1 MGWGNKTCRAWQARD
16 WAAAWISSAP
26 KRLET
31 TAMPAA
37 PDPFNWARLL
47 GPMPPMATAGMETEA
62 QMPPSS
68 SGVRRWGAGLG
79 GGGENGPHPQV
90 VGPGGLA
97 AWACWTVLAVAR

>member
-1 MGWGNKTCRAWQARD
+1 MGWGNKTCRAWRARA

-62 QMPPSS
+62 QMPP
-68 SGVRRWGAGLG
+68 A
-79 GGGENGPHPQV
+79 P
-90 VGPGGLA
+90 LA
-97 AWACWTVLAVAR
+97 